1 MIAILRTVGLVVVIL
16 LALFAGLT
24 WAALESQDVAV
35 LHTRAVGANLRSTRV
50 WFARSQ
56 GELGV
61 LWLES
66 ATPQRP
72 WYLDIQSNPSIELEV
87 LGKLSRF
94 RAVPKPGAS
103 GHRLIRSLLREKY
116 GWADL
121 WVGLIQDTSQ
131 SIAVRLLP
139 EDAYE

>member
-1 MIAILRTVGLVVVIL
+1 MIPVLRTVGLAVVIL
-16 LALFAGLT
+16 LALFFGIT
-24 WAALESQDVAV
+24 WAALESQDVAA
-35 LHTRAVGANLRSTRV
+35 LRTRGVAAKLRSTRV
-50 WFARSQ
+50 WFARFQ
-56 GELGV
+56 GA

-72 WYLDIQSNPSIELEV
+72 WYLDIRSDPSIELEV
-87 LGKLSRF
+87 LGKVSSF
-94 RAVPKPGAS
+94 RAVPKPGAA

-116 GWADL
+116 GWADV

-139 EDAYE
+139 EDVYE

>member
-1 MIAILRTVGLVVVIL
+1 MIPVLRTVGLAVVIL
-16 LALFAGLT
+16 LALLVGIT

-35 LHTRAVGANLRSTRV
+35 LRTRGVASNLRSTRV
-50 WFARSQ
+50 WFARS
-56 GELGV
+56 LGT

-72 WYLDIQSNPSIELEV
+72 WYLDIRSDPSIELEV
-87 LGKLSRF
+87 LGKVSRF
-94 RAVPKPGAS
+94 RAVPKPGAA
-103 GHRLIRSLLREKY
+103 GHRLIRSLFREKY
-116 GWADL
+116 GWADV

-139 EDAYE
+139 EAVYE

>member
-1 MIAILRTVGLVVVIL
+1 MIPILRTVGLVVVIL
-16 LALFAGLT
+16 SALFVGIT
-24 WAALESQDVAV
+24 WAALEFQDVAV
-35 LHTRAVGANLRSTRV
+35 LRTRGVGAKLRSTRV

-56 GELGV
+56 GA

-72 WYLDIQSNPSIELEV
+72 WYLDIRSDPSVELKV
-87 LGKLSRF
+87 LGKVSKF
-94 RAVPKPGAS
+94 RAVPEPGAA

-116 GWADL
+116 GWADV

-139 EDAYE
+139 EEP

>member
-1 MIAILRTVGLVVVIL
+1 MPILRIAGLVLVIL
-16 LALFAGLT
+16 LVLFAGIT

-35 LHTRAVGANLRSTRV
+35 LRTRAVGADLRSTRV

-56 GELGV
+56 GAV
-61 LWLES
+61 WLES

-72 WYLDIQSNPSIELEV
+72 WYLDIRSDPSIELEV
-87 LGKLSRF
+87 LGKVSSF
-94 RAVPKPGAS
+94 RAVPKPGAA
-103 GHRLIRSLLREKY
+103 GHRFIRSLLREKY

-121 WVGLIQDTSQ
+121 WVGLLQDTSQ

-139 EDAYE
+139 ERAE

>member
-1 MIAILRTVGLVVVIL
+1 MIPVLRTVGLALVIL
-16 LALFAGLT
+16 LALFVGIT

-35 LHTRAVGANLRSTRV
+35 LRTRAVGANLRSTRV

-56 GELGV
+56 GV

-72 WYLDIQSNPSIELEV
+72 WYLDIRSDPSIELEV
-87 LGKLSRF
+87 LGKVSRF
-94 RAVPKPGAS
+94 RAVPKPGAA

-116 GWADL
+116 GWADV

-139 EDAYE
+139 EAVYE

>member
-1 MIAILRTVGLVVVIL
+1 MTPVLRTVGLVVVIL
-16 LALFAGLT
+16 SALFVGIT

-35 LHTRAVGANLRSTRV
+35 LRTRGVGVNLRSTRV
-50 WFARSQ
+50 WFARSH
-56 GELGV
+56 GA

-72 WYLDIQSNPSIELEV
+72 WYLDIRSDPSIELEV
-87 LGKLSRF
+87 LGEVSRF
-94 RAVPKPGAS
+94 RAVPEPGAA

-116 GWADL
+116 GWADV